1 MVESKHFTPD
11 MTIAEA
17 MAVHPKVAEVFAAFH
32 LGGCAHCRI
41 NEVETLDQVC
51 EGYGIDQAML
61 LEVLEGLM
69 EEDEA
74 ADTAG
79 AQ

>member
-1 MVESKHFTPD
+1 MAENKHFSPD

-51 EGYGIDQAML
+51 EGYGIDQTML

-69 EEDEA
+69 EEDETPDA
-74 ADTAG
+74 TQA
-79 AQ
+79 